1 MEEPAPGENKRIKFC
16 RVFHCDSFHSQGDC
30 VRVFVATG
38 RLIVLVSKDILDL
51 HSVNMTRMDKF
62 LHPLPVT
69 RQRSTS
75 VMPSHEINCMVIA
88 GSHHSQYCWILQ
100 SHVSEE
106 EKFVIHIDLHRIHRA
121 PTLHLLDHFVPQTIH
136 IT

>member
-1 MEEPAPGENKRIKFC
+1 MKRSMAIFKFKLKDLCKETRPAGSAHGRGPMEEPAPGENKRIKFC

-69 RQRSTS
+69 CQRSAP

-88 GSHHSQYCWILQ
+88 GSHHSQY
-100 SHVSEE
+100 
-106 EKFVIHIDLHRIHRA
+106 
-121 PTLHLLDHFVPQTIH
+121 
-136 IT
+136 